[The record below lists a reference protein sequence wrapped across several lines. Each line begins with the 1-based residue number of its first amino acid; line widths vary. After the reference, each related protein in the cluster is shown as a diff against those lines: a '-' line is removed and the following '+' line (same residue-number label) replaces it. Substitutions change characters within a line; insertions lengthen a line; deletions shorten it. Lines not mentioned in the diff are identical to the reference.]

1 MQSRLTGMLIGAVFG
16 AVFVFVN
23 AASPLNT
30 VVATV
35 LQVAASVALAFIVFL
50 WFTAGK
56 RLRTGA
62 AAPVHRPA
70 GAFYGRGYLLI
81 VAAEAVLL
89 FGGIAVLRAL
99 GRPEQTNVAWIALI
113 VGLHFVAL
121 APVWKERSILIPGVV
136 LTVLG
141 VVGLVMTFTSAIA
154 WVPIVSG
161 VLSGVTLLSGSLAFS
176 RRALASLTP
185 AP

>member
-62 AAPVHRPA
+62 AAPVHR
-70 GAFYGRGYLLI
+70 
-81 VAAEAVLL
+81 
-89 FGGIAVLRAL
+89 
-99 GRPEQTNVAWIALI
+99 
-113 VGLHFVAL
+113 
-121 APVWKERSILIPGVV
+121 
-136 LTVLG
+136 
-141 VVGLVMTFTSAIA
+141 
-154 WVPIVSG
+154 
-161 VLSGVTLLSGSLAFS
+161 
-176 RRALASLTP
+176 RRAPSTGAATS
-185 AP
+185 